1 MDDHHYSHTV
11 KGAFARFAGSNEAKD
26 IGKAAFARF
35 GDNDK
40 VKGII
45 TFVEEFDVGA
55 THRVLIT
62 VAVFSDVNSP
72 KAKFSGGCR
81 ISINGLRVK
90 DIDISRL
97 EGWLSEIKRKGKEL
111 FRALCIEEQIK
122 QNQLIKEAIET

>member
-1 MDDHHYSHTV
+1 
-11 KGAFARFAGSNEAKD
+11 

-62 VAVFSDVNSP
+62 VAVFSDGFVSP
-72 KAKFSGGCR
+72 NINDYRFFIGNNEVTNDFFGLSIDSPRAKFSDCNV
-81 ISINGLRVK
+81 SIDGLKVK
-90 DIDISRL
+90 DIIGKQFLITLNDKKIGRDKIS
-97 EGWLSEIKRKGKEL
+97 
-111 FRALCIEEQIK
+111 AY
-122 QNQLIKEAIET
+122 

>member
-1 MDDHHYSHTV
+1 
-11 KGAFARFAGSNEAKD
+11 

-90 DIDISRL
+90 DIVGKQFLILRKFRKGL